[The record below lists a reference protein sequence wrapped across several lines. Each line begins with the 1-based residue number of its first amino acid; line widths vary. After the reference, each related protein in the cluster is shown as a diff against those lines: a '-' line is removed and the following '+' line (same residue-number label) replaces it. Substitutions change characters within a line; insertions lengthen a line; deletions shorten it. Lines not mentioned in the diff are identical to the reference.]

1 MDFICR
7 MKFLIM
13 SFLSI
18 LIYVTSFLDVL
29 KILAFGAKMSFE
41 NKLSQTLSAGL
52 SYFLAEVLLKTN
64 LP

>member
-29 KILAFGAKMSFE
+29 KILDFSAKMSFE
-41 NKLSQTLSAGL
+41 NKPSQTLSAGL

-64 LP
+64 LL